1 LCSIMK
7 NFDTNTI
14 VKFDISKSVAIF
26 GDRVYSILNYQNP
39 FNRSNKLGHITASGL
54 VIRDDKVLLILH
66 PYLQSWFQPGGHI
79 DDGESPIDAAIRE
92 VREEMRQ
99 VSWPTRPEVINYTSI
114 VLFVLVLMTSLIFGL
129 GFGFSKFVTF
139 LFTK

>member
-1 LCSIMK
+1 MNREQKRQMERQGVNPDGTASRRPTSAQ
-7 NFDTNTI
+7 DVARRRRERT
-14 VKFDISKSVAIF
+14 SVAQF
-26 GDRVYSILNYQNP
+26 
-39 FNRSNKLGHITASGL
+39 F
-54 VIRDDKVLLILH
+54 
-66 PYLQSWFQPGGHI
+66 
-79 DDGESPIDAAIRE
+79 RE